1 MPKKISFLSCS
12 VLVIFIC
19 VIAYTSNAYPNESI
33 DSTQN
38 DLENIQQKI
47 NSLDK
52 QIIQKTKAQKG
63 ITRELKQEEKNISKT
78 KKEIYKIK
86 KRARNNKK
94 RLEALKKELTEL
106 EKNIEDKRNN
116 LSLNY
121 YHSYTHGKFSS
132 LQMLLEG
139 INPNEI
145 SRDQRYLG
153 FLSKAQSDS
162 IKDIKKD
169 LIKVEENKK
178 SIGATIK
185 KIASLKKAKEKKAK
199 ALQKEKVRKKKTL
212 KKINLEI
219 KSKKKI
225 KSKLIADEKKLTS
238 IISTLIQK
246 SQAENEKRIKQ
257 KKIVADNQSLPDSSL
272 DKLNFRKLKKKLKL
286 PVKGKII
293 HKFGKKRRDTGIKW
307 KGIFIKANEGDPVYA
322 VAKGKVVFSDWLR
335 GFGNIL
341 IIDHGGNYM
350 SLYGNNESLLMK
362 QNSMVNGGDQIAT
375 VGNSG
380 GNSANGLYY
389 ELRKNSKPFNPMSW
403 TTLK

>member
-1 MPKKISFLSCS
+1 MPKKISFFSCS

-19 VIAYTSNAYPNESI
+19 VVAYTSNAYPNESI

-86 KRARNNKK
+86 KRARNNQK

-106 EKNIEDKRNN
+106 EKSIEDKRNN

-185 KIASLKKAKEKKAK
+185 KL
-199 ALQKEKVRKKKTL
+199 
-212 KKINLEI
+212 
-219 KSKKKI
+219 
-225 KSKLIADEKKLTS
+225 
-238 IISTLIQK
+238 
-246 SQAENEKRIKQ
+246 
-257 KKIVADNQSLPDSSL
+257 
-272 DKLNFRKLKKKLKL
+272 
-286 PVKGKII
+286 
-293 HKFGKKRRDTGIKW
+293 
-307 KGIFIKANEGDPVYA
+307 
-322 VAKGKVVFSDWLR
+322 LR
-335 GFGNIL
+335 
-341 IIDHGGNYM
+341 
-350 SLYGNNESLLMK
+350 
-362 QNSMVNGGDQIAT
+362 
-375 VGNSG
+375 
-380 GNSANGLYY
+380 
-389 ELRKNSKPFNPMSW
+389 
-403 TTLK
+403 